1 MFDDAA
7 TEIFLKYKNALVA
20 IGVDLSNE
28 SVIDYIEGCSYDL
41 EARFQ
46 AIISYWSWLQTQ
58 ETEIIDPNQLLI
70 QAFYQQW
77 KPIGWKEEFLDNNE
91 FKSPAEK
98 WWDKASQ
105 VDILKSLIVDV
116 KDNFWSGGTII
127 FKDPNGEPWT
137 MDLERAMDMSWEEII
152 EHYQRV
158 TGLIIESHP
167 GRFLLRDEQVE

>member
-1 MFDDAA
+1 M
-7 TEIFLKYKNALVA
+7 
-20 IGVDLSNE
+20 
-28 SVIDYIEGCSYDL
+28 
-41 EARFQ
+41 
-46 AIISYWSWLQTQ
+46 
-58 ETEIIDPNQLLI
+58 LI

-77 KPIGWKEEFLDNNE
+77 KPIGWKEEFLDNND

-158 TGLIIESHP
+158 TGVIIESHP